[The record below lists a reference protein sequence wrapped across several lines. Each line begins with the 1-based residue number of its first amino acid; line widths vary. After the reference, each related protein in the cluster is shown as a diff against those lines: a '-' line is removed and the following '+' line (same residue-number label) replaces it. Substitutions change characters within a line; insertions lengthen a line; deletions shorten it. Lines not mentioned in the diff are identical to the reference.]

1 MLTTREVRGVRVCRA
16 PKPGKELTKD
26 GLPRRGRKIGK
37 VSKTVFDPSGMRV
50 VGFIVRRPDLLWMF
64 KRSDRFIALDA
75 IEVRDGVICPV
86 KGMDSWDDRA
96 IKRMGVDWDT
106 CIIWEGMP
114 VRTSSGEDLGRV
126 DDISFD
132 EETGE
137 AESLFLDDGGTAR
150 ALVGSVEIPKEL
162 MVGYDDGLLIVKSEA
177 AQCKLTGGLAAKA
190 GEATAKVGIAAREGA
205 HTAGKAVGKAVDKGS
220 YGLGKAI
227 GRIKRS
233 VSGAAEEFKKE
244 APAPAKKPA
253 AKTTAAA
260 KATTAAKATAAK
272 TASAKATSTTKTTA
286 KATGVKATTA
296 KTASTTSAQTK
307 ATSTKPTATKSGA
320 TKAGTAKSASSAKSS
335 ATKTASAK
343 AATTKT
349 SAAKA
354 TAAKSTATKTTKATA
369 TKTSSAKA
377 STTKSAASQSAS
389 KASSGSAKKT
399 AGAGSTSVK
408 KSTTSRSASAKAAA
422 PATKKSAGQAAVEH
436 LKSAGGMFSGF
447 KEEFDKARRD
457 DS

>member
-253 AKTTAAA
+253 AKTT
-260 KATTAAKATAAK
+260 TASKTTAAK

-307 ATSTKPTATKSGA
+307 ATSTKPAATKSGA

-369 TKTSSAKA
+369 TKTSSARSSAAKP
-377 STTKSAASQSAS
+377 AASQSAS
-389 KASSGSAKKT
+389 KASSWSAKKT